1 MRREYC
7 DFTVWCYYDSRRLC
21 VQTPLLTHNKQAS
34 LSLLVTHRKTST
46 GWVKKKKMFTVIIY
60 RKRSGHHCYSVKAIG
75 FQKLLFEKLPL
86 FTRTLGPFQGALW
99 DTEICM
105 VLWLSILCLSKC
117 LDLFIAGQKRC
128 SDNHL
133 PSATASPLGSLR
145 EDAGLL
151 DSSFIN
157 MVMRSE
163 PVTRQRVF
171 ISLGVGSAHVFWKKR
186 GPVNHPAVQSTNKKF
201 TFVSLNLLWYF
212 ETKSNNLSLY
222 RCLWTQCN

>member
-1 MRREYC
+1 
-7 DFTVWCYYDSRRLC
+7 
-21 VQTPLLTHNKQAS
+21 
-34 LSLLVTHRKTST
+34 
-46 GWVKKKKMFTVIIY
+46 MFTVIIY

-86 FTRTLGPFQGALW
+86 LTRTLGPFQGALW

-157 MVMRSE
+157 MVMRVNRWQGRGFLSVLGSVR
-163 PVTRQRVF
+163 PMCSGRKGVRSTTRQCSQQIRNSLLCLWICCGTLRLKAI
-171 ISLGVGSAHVFWKKR
+171 ISLYIDAYEHSVTKYVFYGLHSGYLWVWQPHYKTKCWKYNNKTILF
-186 GPVNHPAVQSTNKKF
+186 ST
-201 TFVSLNLLWYF
+201 
-212 ETKSNNLSLY
+212 E
-222 RCLWTQCN
+222 